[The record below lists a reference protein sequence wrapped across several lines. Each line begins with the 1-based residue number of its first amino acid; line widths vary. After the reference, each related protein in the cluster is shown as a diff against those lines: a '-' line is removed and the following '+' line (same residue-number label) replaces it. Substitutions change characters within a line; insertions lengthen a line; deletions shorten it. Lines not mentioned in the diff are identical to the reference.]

1 MSNHAPPTLGGKDK
15 FVRLP
20 PRKGQSMVGPTCLVE
35 PHNLRGG
42 KVYLFESDTATG
54 AKQPEPRHPDTAKA
68 P

>member
-1 MSNHAPPTLGGKDK
+1 MSNHAPPTLGGNDK

-20 PRKGQSMVGPTCLVE
+20 PGKGQSMVGATCLVE
-35 PHNLRGG
+35 PHYLRGG
-42 KVYLFESDTATG
+42 KVYLFEIDTATG

>member
-1 MSNHAPPTLGGKDK
+1 
-15 FVRLP
+15 
-20 PRKGQSMVGPTCLVE
+20 VE

-42 KVYLFESDTATG
+42 KVYLFEIDTATG